1 MLCENPCGIIADCP
15 SFHPCGS
22 IHPTLT
28 YTAPMKTLLK
38 SLTALALSTTLFA
51 CGGGGSS
58 TVAALTD
65 TSGSAAVTTLLSTDT
80 VVGTGATAANGT
92 TLSVT
97 YTGYLYDSKVVTFK
111 GKSFDTGTISFK
123 LGSGQVITGWDQGI
137 VGMKVGGKR
146 TLIIPAALAYGST
159 GAGSGLIPANA
170 ALVFDV
176 ELKSV
181 N

>member
-1 MLCENPCGIIADCP
+1 MKNLMKFGIA
-15 SFHPCGS
+15 
-22 IHPTLT
+22 L
-28 YTAPMKTLLK
+28 
-38 SLTALALSTTLFA
+38 SLTTALFA

-58 TVAALTD
+58 LPAAATD
-65 TSGSAAVTTLLSTDT
+65 TSGSAGVTTLSSTDT
-80 VVGTGATAANGT
+80 VIGTGATATPGT

-111 GKSFDTGTISFK
+111 GKSFDTGTITFK
-123 LGSGQVITGWDQGI
+123 LGSGQVIAGWDQGI
-137 VGMKVGGKR
+137 PGMKVGGKR
-146 TLIIPAALAYGST
+146 TLIIPATLAYGT
-159 GAGSGLIPANA
+159 AGAGSGLIPANA

>member
-1 MLCENPCGIIADCP
+1 
-15 SFHPCGS
+15 
-22 IHPTLT
+22 
-28 YTAPMKTLLK
+28 MKTLIK
-38 SLTALALSTTLFA
+38 FATAVSLTTALFA
-51 CGGGGSS
+51 CGGGGSGTS
-58 TVAALTD
+58 IAATD
-65 TSGSAAVTTLLSTDT
+65 SSGSAAVTTLQSTDT
-80 VVGTGATAANGT
+80 VIGTGATATAGT

-111 GKSFDTGTISFK
+111 GKTFDTGTVTFK

-137 VGMKVGGKR
+137 PGMKVGGKR
-146 TLIIPAALAYGST
+146 TLIIPASLAYGTAGT
-159 GAGSGLIPANA
+159 GGGLIPANA

>member
-1 MLCENPCGIIADCP
+1 MQSLIKFA
-15 SFHPCGS
+15 
-22 IHPTLT
+22 
-28 YTAPMKTLLK
+28 TAVSM
-38 SLTALALSTTLFA
+38 TAALFA

-58 TVAALTD
+58 SPVTVAD
-65 TSGSAAVTTLLSTDT
+65 SSGSAGVTALQSTDT
-80 VVGTGATAANGT
+80 VIGTGATAATGT

-111 GKSFDTGTISFK
+111 GKSFDTGTITFK

-137 VGMKVGGKR
+137 PGMKVGGKR
-146 TLIIPAALAYGST
+146 TLIIPASLAYGTT

-170 ALVFDV
+170 ALVFDI